1 LEQAK
6 ASLKRLTEEGTIMDK
21 ELREIEIL
29 TRELLGVLEGFWSE
43 CRAGALSKA
52 KHLDDEV
59 RVRNCE

>member
-1 LEQAK
+1 
-6 ASLKRLTEEGTIMDK
+6 MDK